1 MNTFYHSLA
10 VFGWDYDVIMNGYV
24 VCVCARASACTHMFL
39 LSRNLE
45 AENIIMEKKSTE
57 D

>member
-1 MNTFYHSLA
+1 MNTFYHSLS

-24 VCVCARASACTHMFL
+24 VCVCARAHVFF

-45 AENIIMEKKSTE
+45 AENLIMEKKSTE